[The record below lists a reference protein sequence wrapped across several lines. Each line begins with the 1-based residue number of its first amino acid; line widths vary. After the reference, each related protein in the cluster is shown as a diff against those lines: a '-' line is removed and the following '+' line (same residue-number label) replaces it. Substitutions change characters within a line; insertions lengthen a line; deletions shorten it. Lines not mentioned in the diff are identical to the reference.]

1 MKRMIYI
8 IIENIQDGHIE
19 ISEIIT
25 VSCYYVLG
33 VDFVSSDLFKSN
45 R

>member
-1 MKRMIYI
+1 MKGMIHR
-8 IIENIQDGHIE
+8 IIEDIQDEHIE

-33 VDFVSSDLFKSN
+33 VVFVSNDLFKST